1 MTHLSGI
8 LDNHVYWGE
17 GALSQLDNLFINTW
31 EKQTKKTNFSTDPN
45 FVSQHGGILGW
56 GRRPLIEN
64 CRNVLLFVDKIGFD
78 LCGAA
83 DYFKTLEKKTHIKN
97 IKKISYAGKA
107 LPIDDIEKIYIDI
120 KTGTSAAAAAADAD
134 VIIAVGGGTIIDLAK
149 IISIACSNQCE
160 KAEEVPDNKTLENK
174 IPLIF
179 IPTTAGT
186 GSETTSFAV
195 VYRDKIKISIERK
208 SLLPDAIILDPLLL
222 RSLPEPVLHSTVL
235 DALAQATES
244 IWAVGSTA
252 ESKEYSGKA
261 IPLILDNIDKENKK
275 TIDRLSSLQQASYWA
290 GKAINISKTTL
301 SHSISYP
308 ITAHLSIPHGIAVF
322 LTLAEVAKLNY
333 FTSLENKHDKIDIEK
348 IEKDFSL
355 IFSLYGVKK
364 IEPLVKKL
372 KDVMVRLKVKTRLRD
387 YGVKEGDLAFIASNA
402 LTKGRSDNNPR
413 KMSKDD
419 VLKLLRNIF

>member
-1 MTHLSGI
+1 MHLSGI

-17 GALSQLDNLFINTW
+17 GALSQLDNLFINTR
-31 EKQTKKTNFSTDPN
+31 EKQTKKTNFSTDSN
-45 FVSQHGGILGW
+45 FVSRYGGVPGW
-56 GRRPLIEN
+56 GRRLLIEN
-64 CRNVLLFVDKIGFD
+64 YQNILLFVDKIGFD

-83 DYFKTLEKKTHIKN
+83 DYFKILEKKTHTKN

-120 KTGTSAAAAAADAD
+120 KTGTSAAAAD

-160 KAEEVPDNKTLENK
+160 KVEEVLDNKALENK

-222 RSLPEPVLHSTVL
+222 RSLPGPVLHSTLL

-252 ESKEYSGKA
+252 ESKEYSSKA
-261 IPLILDNIDKENKK
+261 IPLILDNIDKEDKK
-275 TIDRLSSLQQASYWA
+275 TIDRLNSLQQASYWA

-308 ITAHLSIPHGIAVF
+308 ITAHFGIPHGIAVF
-322 LTLAEVAKLNY
+322 LTLPETAKLNY
-333 FTSLENKHDKIDIEK
+333 FTSLENKQDKIDIEK
-348 IEKDFSL
+348 IEQDFSL

-372 KDVMVRLKVKTRLRD
+372 KDIMARLKVKTQLRD
-387 YGVKEGDLAFIASNA
+387 YGVKEENLAFIASNA
-402 LTKGRSDNNPR
+402 LTRGRSDNNPR
-413 KMSKDD
+413 KMSKDE
-419 VLKLLRNIF
+419 VLKLLKKIF

>member
-1 MTHLSGI
+1 VTHLSGI

-17 GALSQLDNLFINTW
+17 GALSQLDNLFINTC
-31 EKQTKKTNFSTDPN
+31 EKQTKKTNSSTDPN
-45 FVSQHGGILGW
+45 LVSRHGDILGW
-56 GRRPLIEN
+56 GHRPVTEN
-64 CRNVLLFVDKIGFD
+64 YRNILLFVDKIGFD

-83 DYFKTLEKKTHIKN
+83 DYFKTWEKKTHKKN

-120 KTGTSAAAAAADAD
+120 KTGTSVAAADAD

-149 IISIACSNQCE
+149 IISIAFSNQCE
-160 KAEEVPDNKTLENK
+160 KVEEVLDNKELENK

-195 VYRDKIKISIERK
+195 VYRDKVKISIEHK

-222 RSLPEPVLHSTVL
+222 RSLPEPVLHSTLL

-261 IPLILDNIDKENKK
+261 IPLILDNIDKEDKK

-308 ITAHLSIPHGIAVF
+308 ITAHLRIPHGIAVF

-333 FTSLENKHDKIDIEK
+333 FTSLENKQDKIDIEK
-348 IEKDFSL
+348 IEQDFSL

-364 IEPLVKKL
+364 IELLVKKL
-372 KDVMVRLKVKTRLRD
+372 KNVMIRLKVKTQLRD
-387 YGVKEGDLAFIASNA
+387 YGVKEGDLAFVASNA

-413 KMSKDD
+413 KMSEDE